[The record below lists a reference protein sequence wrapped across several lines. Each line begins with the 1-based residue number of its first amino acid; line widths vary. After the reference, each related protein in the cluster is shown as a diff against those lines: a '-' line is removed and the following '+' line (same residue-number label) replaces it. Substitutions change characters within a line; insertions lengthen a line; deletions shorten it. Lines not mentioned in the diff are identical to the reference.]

1 MTLCGI
7 EMNSKFSFI
16 EGLAVCFVL
25 LVFSF
30 MAYIGDYKFI
40 LQVSALTIVVYLI
53 NKRTNKRNG

>member
-1 MTLCGI
+1 
-7 EMNSKFSFI
+7 MNSKFSFI